1 MNSSNL
7 LEIFEWIYGGE
18 LNHRDLRPEFDIFL
32 TQGKCTETALFTP
45 LFRPTLL
52 LVVFVEGEYTDF
64 AGRKYRLQIRRLP
77 LLNPSETSLMGLYW
91 A

>member
-52 LVVFVEGEYTDF
+52 LVVFVEGGSTQILREGSTD
-64 AGRKYRLQIRRLP
+64 YRSDGCLC
-77 LLNPSETSLMGLYW
+77 
-91 A
+91 